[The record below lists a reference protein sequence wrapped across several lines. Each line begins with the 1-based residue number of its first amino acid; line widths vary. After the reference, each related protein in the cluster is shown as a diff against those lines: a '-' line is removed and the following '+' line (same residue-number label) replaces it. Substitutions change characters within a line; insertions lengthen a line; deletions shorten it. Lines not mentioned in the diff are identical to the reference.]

1 MGAERSGRHLVIFAR
16 RPAYGVGKRRLAAEI
31 GDLAAWRFQ
40 RFALAAL
47 LRELAADPRWMTW
60 LAITPDRP
68 TRWARAARVIAQ
80 GQGDLG
86 RRLTELMRRLPGGAV
101 VVLGSDAPQVTRQ
114 DVAAAFHR
122 LGPCDA
128 AFGPAVDGGF
138 WLVGVSR
145 RGRRRAPFQAVRWST
160 AHALTD
166 TLDNLRGRP
175 VGFLRRLEDVDDA
188 ASLRRVG
195 GARLGSVD
203 EVPDPEAG

>member
-1 MGAERSGRHLVIFAR
+1 MGFEHSGRHLVIFAR

-40 RFALAAL
+40 RFTLAAL
-47 LRELAADPRWMTW
+47 LRELAADHRWTTW
-60 LAITPDRP
+60 LAVTPDRP
-68 TRWARAARVIAQ
+68 TGWVRDARVIAQ

-86 RRLTELMRRLPGGAV
+86 RRLIELMRRLPAGAV
-101 VVLGSDAPQVTRQ
+101 VVVGSDSPQVTRQ
-114 DVAAAFHR
+114 DVATAFHR

-145 RGRRRAPFQAVRWST
+145 RGRRRPPFRAVRWST
-160 AHALTD
+160 AHALAD

-175 VGFLRRLEDVDDA
+175 VGFLRCLEDVDDA
-188 ASLRRVG
+188 ASLRRVC
-195 GARLGSVD
+195 GARLVSRSRV
-203 EVPDPEAG
+203 